1 MIILYRLFGKN
12 LSILLAFLLDA
23 KSTKINIY
31 KIATLKRDQTISH
44 HFFFTIV
51 GKTRSIFN
59 SFPENLATFPTFFPI
74 LFIRHAILRRR
85 IYLGF
90 VVASGDGR
98 PESSL
103 HGQVSSRRQG
113 RSRKKL
119 VGPRFIISCCAKGRE
134 EFLGENRN
142 RTTRLRALPYSSLRI
157 YNKGWL
163 GIMIH
168 PVL

>member
-1 MIILYRLFGKN
+1 MDFESCSRGSKK
-12 LSILLAFLLDA
+12 LSSNSNNFPP
-23 KSTKINIY
+23 
-31 KIATLKRDQTISH
+31 
-44 HFFFTIV
+44 F
-51 GKTRSIFN
+51 
-59 SFPENLATFPTFFPI
+59 SFPFLFHDPFSTRFQRISQRFLH